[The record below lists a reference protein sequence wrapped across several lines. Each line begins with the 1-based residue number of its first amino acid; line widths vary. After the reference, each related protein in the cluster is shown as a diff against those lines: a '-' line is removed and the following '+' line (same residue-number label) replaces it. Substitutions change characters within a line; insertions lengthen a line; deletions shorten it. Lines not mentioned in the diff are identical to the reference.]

1 MIAEF
6 DECPE
11 CGTGPRVHVVRD
23 KPLNCAVRFRC
34 GCGMIEHII
43 PYGIG
48 MDVLQEI
55 WNDYVRQH
63 IRDRV
68 QSAMVDAIGRQFY
81 EGREVGLCEATNP
94 ISSPRPTRI
103 CSECLH
109 CSYTPGN
116 KHAVCDLD
124 GKHVGAFDSC
134 DNWEARLPQDNSAMV
149 ERLKITGNN
158 GTYGKDW
165 MEL

>member
-11 CGTGPRVHVVRD
+11 CGTGPMVHVVRD

-68 QSAMVDAIGRQFY
+68 QSAMVDGSSTRGARWACARRRTRSARRVLRGYAPNACTVATRQGTSTPCAIWTGSTSVRSIHATIGRPVC
-81 EGREVGLCEATNP
+81 RRTT
-94 ISSPRPTRI
+94 RPWW
-103 CSECLH
+103 S
-109 CSYTPGN
+109 
-116 KHAVCDLD
+116 V
-124 GKHVGAFDSC
+124 
-134 DNWEARLPQDNSAMV
+134 
-149 ERLKITGNN
+149 
-158 GTYGKDW
+158 
-165 MEL
+165 